1 MNIGYLFAQITNYQI
16 NSGPDFQDWKCEE
29 DDPSLQSWYMQDGLS
44 YIGNK
49 TCILNNLTWITI
61 LFQINGQPVFNL
73 NHDDCV
79 REIKCS
85 GQTLRLECER

>member
-1 MNIGYLFAQITNYQI
+1 
-16 NSGPDFQDWKCEE
+16 
-29 DDPSLQSWYMQDGLS
+29 MQDGLS
-44 YIGNK
+44 YIRNEKGV
-49 TCILNNLTWITI
+49 INNLIWILI

-85 GQTLRLECER
+85 GQTLRLECERSEEDH